1 MRYLYYNPDAAEF
14 HLFSPEHI
22 TALCLIAVL
31 AVLVI
36 VFRERLQALPE
47 WTRRRL
53 EIAAGVLLL
62 LARSGMYLYYFTYGI
77 GVKEVLP
84 LYACRLVILAIL
96 YTLFTG
102 RRRWV
107 FFFYY
112 FGIIFGVLPLIVVDT
127 SGYTFPH
134 AMYFS
139 FFVGHGIILLVNIY
153 FLAVY
158 QYYPGRND
166 LRKAVQALV
175 VYFAAAALANFFLQ
189 GNYNYLEAAP
199 PTLKLGGF
207 DGSLGYKFMVFAVF
221 LLVFVLEYLPFKRKE
236 EAIEAEVEEK
246 PAELK

>member
-1 MRYLYYNPDAAEF
+1 MKYLYYNPHAAEF
-14 HLFSPEHI
+14 RLFSPEHI

-31 AVLVI
+31 AVLMI

-47 WTRRRL
+47 QTRRRL
-53 EIAAGVLLL
+53 EIGAGVLLL

-175 VYFAAAALANFFLQ
+175 VYFGAAALANFFLK

-199 PTLKLGGF
+199 PTLNMGGF

-221 LLVFVLEYLPFKRKE
+221 LLVFGLEYLPFAKGKE
-236 EAIEAEVEEK
+236 SETEEEESPIK
-246 PAELK
+246 MD

>member
-1 MRYLYYNPDAAEF
+1 MKYLYYNPHAAEF
-14 HLFSPEHI
+14 RLFSPEHI

-31 AVLVI
+31 AMLVI

-47 WTRRRL
+47 RTRRRL
-53 EIAAGVLLL
+53 EIGTGVLLL

-77 GVKEVLP
+77 GVREVLP

-175 VYFAAAALANFFLQ
+175 VYFGAAALANFFLK
-189 GNYNYLEAAP
+189 GNYNY
-199 PTLKLGGF
+199 
-207 DGSLGYKFMVFAVF
+207 
-221 LLVFVLEYLPFKRKE
+221 
-236 EAIEAEVEEK
+236 
-246 PAELK
+246 

>member
-1 MRYLYYNPDAAEF
+1 MKYLYYNPHAAEF
-14 HLFSPEHI
+14 RLFSLEHI

-36 VFRERLQALPE
+36 VFRERLQALSE
-47 WTRRRL
+47 RTRRRL
-53 EIAAGVLLL
+53 EIGAGVLLL
-62 LARSGMYLYYFTYGI
+62 LARSGMYLYY
-77 GVKEVLP
+77 
-84 LYACRLVILAIL
+84 YACRLVILAIL

-175 VYFAAAALANFFLQ
+175 VYFAAAALANFFLK

-199 PTLKLGGF
+199 PTLNMGGF
-207 DGSLGYKFMVFAVF
+207 DGSLGYKFMVFAIF
-221 LLVFVLEYLPFKRKE
+221 LLVFGLEYLPFAKGKE
-236 EAIEAEVEEK
+236 SETEEEESPIK
-246 PAELK
+246 MD